1 MFKKSIGQNMPVKFK
16 FLISLFVA
24 VVLVFACSSN
34 KSDKDKNNQTSQKQ
48 QQQTPDPKDQY
59 RMVEVFEND
68 KNQMIDLIEGPAT
81 FLITFE
87 GEGNFRA
94 LLFNTEGKQLE
105 VLADVNGNYKGKKTI
120 TVPQTSAYILD
131 VHCKGKWSVFRE

>member
-16 FLISLFVA
+16 FLISLLIA
-24 VVLVFACSSN
+24 GTLVFACSSN
-34 KSDKDKNNQTSQKQ
+34 KSDKDKGNQTSQKQ
-48 QQQTPDPKDQY
+48 QQQPDPKDQY
-59 RMVEVFEND
+59 RMVELFEND
-68 KNQMIDLIEGPAT
+68 KNQMIDLIEGTAT
-81 FLITFE
+81 FLITYE

-94 LLFNTEGKQLE
+94 ILFDTDGKQLE